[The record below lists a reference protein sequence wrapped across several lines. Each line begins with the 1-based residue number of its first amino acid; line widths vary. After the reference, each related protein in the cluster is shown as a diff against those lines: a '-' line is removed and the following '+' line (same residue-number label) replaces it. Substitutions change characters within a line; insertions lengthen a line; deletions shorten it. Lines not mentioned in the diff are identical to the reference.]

1 MKKITTVKSE
11 NRAGYFVKRVFAFA
25 VDWYFSSVLLNLF
38 MRLVFI
44 WTNKSDKMGNIVK
57 HDNVTNI
64 ISIIVPL
71 IVAFIYYVYIPYKS
85 KRAQTLMMK
94 AVRIELVNEDNTK
107 PQFLTLF
114 MRFLI
119 GCFILQGILFSSFNV
134 ILRTILRIFSIENVE
149 KIDKIIAIPMFI
161 LIGISVIMSIRD
173 KKRNQTLQDKMF
185 STYVK
190 EIL

>member
-94 AVRIELVNEDNTK
+94 AVRIEILNEDNTK

-114 MRFLI
+114 KRFFI

-134 ILRTILRIFSIENVE
+134 ILRTILRILSIENVE

-173 KKRNQTLQDKMF
+173 KKRNQTLQDKIF